1 MNKTFLVKI
10 GEEIHCG
17 KCGDLLYL
25 DANELAHHEKMD
37 HVYFVNRQAY
47 ELEDIKAYSL
57 STQGGHLDLEILQAG
72 YSKEWLISI
81 PLRILLRCIWTRD
94 SRTISLM

>member
-25 DANELAHHEKMD
+25 DANELAHHERWIM
-37 HVYFVNRQAY
+37 F
-47 ELEDIKAYSL
+47 
-57 STQGGHLDLEILQAG
+57 
-72 YSKEWLISI
+72 
-81 PLRILLRCIWTRD
+81 ILLTDKPMSWKT
-94 SRTISLM
+94 

>member
-47 ELEDIKAYSL
+47 ELEDI
-57 STQGGHLDLEILQAG
+57 
-72 YSKEWLISI
+72 
-81 PLRILLRCIWTRD
+81 
-94 SRTISLM
+94 

>member
-37 HVYFVNRQAY
+37 HVLA
-47 ELEDIKAYSL
+47 D
-57 STQGGHLDLEILQAG
+57 GHPVLQ
-72 YSKEWLISI
+72 SW
-81 PLRILLRCIWTRD
+81 R
-94 SRTISLM
+94 M